1 MTKDKSYLFRPVSD
15 ILLALFVVWV
25 VCWLALFNRYHLL
38 YYQEQ
43 MQLFRFC
50 WFYFHSFW
58 IQPGGLAG
66 YAGAFLTQ
74 CCFYPWLGATVIAL
88 LLASAYL
95 LLDSIFRRNAK
106 TEYRFV
112 LLFLPVCLLLMTLPY
127 SYFRLSYLI
136 GWLVA
141 LTGFRI
147 YVTLKTPLRYPM
159 GGFIAFVVY
168 GIAAGNV
175 WLFLLLALLF
185 EVFSG
190 KRAVRYGYMAALA
203 ALTALI
209 PYLAFRFVYIA
220 TPREA
225 FFALTPVDFLRPGI
239 VTVFA
244 WLSVPVLYAG
254 WRAWASRVDQWKPSV
269 WKMGIACLLVVGMT
283 LGSTTLA
290 TDRRAEVLTG
300 MGFDVQNNNWR
311 RAVKLGE
318 SYPFSNSL
326 ISYFTN
332 IALAETGEMPYR
344 MFYYDQT
351 GPDGLFLKW
360 QESYF
365 TVLYIGE
372 AYYRLGLM
380 QEAEHSAYE
389 AMVGN
394 PVEHNS
400 QTLRRLVTTSIAA
413 RDTALFN
420 KYIRFFDQTLFYHGW
435 AKRQR
440 QYMTSALSDSAF
452 VFPGT
457 PKATGCDDFFLS
469 YAKPEW
475 ILNKLLEKNPD
486 HRLAFEYLM
495 AWYML
500 NKDMN
505 NMKKCLDTYFHRF
518 PYPIIP
524 THYEEALLLYQ
535 SLNPSANVWQQYTVS
550 EITRR
555 RFSSY
560 IQDYKLART
569 NPQLTKKLYQQF
581 GKTYWFYYH
590 FRKPESFQKT
600 DDETNKY

>member
-1 MTKDKSYLFRPVSD
+1 MTKDKSYLFRPVAY
-15 ILLALFVVWV
+15 ILLALFVVLV
-25 VCWLALFNRYHLL
+25 ACWLVQFNCYHLL

-43 MQLFRFC
+43 MQLFRFGE
-50 WFYFHSFW
+50 FYFHTFW
-58 IQPGGLAG
+58 IKPGGIAG

-74 CCFYPWLGATVIAL
+74 FCFYPWLGATVFAL

-95 LLDSIFRRNAK
+95 LMDSIFRRNGK
-106 TEYRFV
+106 IEYLFIV
-112 LLFLPVCLLLMTLPY
+112 LFIPVLLLMMALPY

-141 LTGFRI
+141 LIGFRI
-147 YVTLKTPLRYPM
+147 YVALKTPLRYWM
-159 GGFIAFVVY
+159 GGFIALVVY

-175 WLFLLLALLF
+175 WFFFLLALIF
-185 EVFSG
+185 EIFSG
-190 KRAVRYGYMAALA
+190 KRPIRYGYMAALA

-209 PYLAFRFVYIA
+209 PYLAFRFVYTV

-239 VTVFA
+239 VTISA
-244 WLSVPVLYAG
+244 WLSVPVLYAC
-254 WRAWASRVDQWKPSV
+254 WRAWASRVNQWKPAV
-269 WKMGIACLLVVGMT
+269 WKMGIACILAAGMIF
-283 LGSTTLA
+283 GSMMLA
-290 TDRRAEVLTG
+290 ADRRAEVLTG
-300 MGFDVQNNNWR
+300 MGFDIQNNNWR
-311 RAVKLGE
+311 SAVKLGE
-318 SYPFSNSL
+318 PYPFSNSL

-389 AMVGN
+389 AMVGS

-400 QTLRRLVTTSIAA
+400 QTLRRLVTTSIVV
-413 RDTALFN
+413 RDTTLFN
-420 KYIRFFDQTLFYHGW
+420 KYIRLFDQTLFYRDW

-440 QYMTSALSDSAF
+440 QYMASALEDSTF
-452 VFPGT
+452 VLPET
-457 PKATGCDDFFLS
+457 PQATWCDDFFLS

-486 HRLAFEYLM
+486 HQLAFEYLM

-500 NKDMN
+500 NKDMD
-505 NMKKCLDTYFHRF
+505 NMKKCMDTYFHCF
-518 PYPIIP
+518 AYPIIP

-535 SLNPSANVWQQYTVS
+535 SLNPKTNIFLQYTVS
-550 EITRR
+550 EITRN

-560 IQDYKLART
+560 IQDYTFARN
-569 NPQLTKKLYQQF
+569 NPQLAKKLYQQF

-590 FRKPESFQKT
+590 FRKPGSFQKT
-600 DDETNKY
+600 EDETNKY